1 MAETMKVRQSRVSL
15 WHLLAGVIM
24 ALMGIYVWFNPAV
37 TLMALALYLGIVF
50 IVVGVGYFSASFT
63 YESGWYMLVGALDV
77 FVGVI
82 FVANL
87 GVSAASMPIIFALWC
102 LAVGII
108 QLVTAF
114 QYRSAGQPVFWP
126 MVAGIIGILFAFLIL
141 TYPAVGTITLT
152 ALMGAY
158 FVLYG
163 AVEIAEYLFNRKL
176 FVAYD
181 GTPQA

>member
-1 MAETMKVRQSRVSL
+1 MAETIRINQNRVSM
-15 WHLLAGVIM
+15 WHLLAGIIM
-24 ALMGIYVWFNPAV
+24 ALMGVYVWFNPEV
-37 TLMALALYLGIVF
+37 TLMALALYLGIIF
-50 IVVGVGYFSASFT
+50 IVVGIGYFTASFA
-63 YESGWYMLVGALDV
+63 YDSGWYMLVGVLDV

-114 QYRSAGQPVFWP
+114 QFRGSGLPVFWP

-141 TYPAVGTITLT
+141 TYPAVGAVTLT
-152 ALMGAY
+152 ALMGTY

-163 AVEIAEYLFNRKL
+163 VVEIFEYFFNRKL
-176 FVAYD
+176 FIGLD
-181 GTPQA
+181 GMPRA